1 MISLMAVI
9 SIWKDRKINKL
20 DFLEVWILQMR
31 SVEAGANQSQGGL
44 VNHFL
49 MNHDEP
55 EGAE

>member
-1 MISLMAVI
+1 MAVI

-20 DFLEVWILQMR
+20 DFLEVWIVQMR

-55 EGAE
+55 EEAE